1 MKRFAILLSLVFAA
15 LVFTPAG
22 AQAKDKHKHHHHD
35 DHDRYRG
42 HYDRGC
48 RDDHRYYNYGRSYCP
63 PPYYGRSY
71 CPPAYYGRSYYRPA
85 YYGPYYR
92 GYYPYR
98 PGVRVV
104 FGF

>member
-1 MKRFAILLSLVFAA
+1 MKRFALLLSLVFAA

-22 AQAKDKHKHHHHD
+22 AQAKDKHKHHHHH
-35 DHDRYRG
+35 DHDRWD
-42 HYDRGC
+42 HDRGC

-63 PPYYGRSY
+63 PAYYGRN
-71 CPPAYYGRSYYRPA
+71 YYGRSYYRPA
-85 YYGPYYR
+85 YYAPYYR
-92 GYYPYR
+92 GYYPSR

>member
-1 MKRFAILLSLVFAA
+1 MKRFALLLSLVFAA

-35 DHDRYRG
+35 HDRWDHHHDRDRWD
-42 HYDRGC
+42 HDRGC
-48 RDDHRYYNYGRSYCP
+48 RDDRRYYN
-63 PPYYGRSY
+63 YGRSY

-85 YYGPYYR
+85 YYAPYYP
-92 GYYPYR
+92 GYYPQR